1 LGKKKRK
8 ERIGRMNILKLFWG
22 TVTNDQNIGN
32 LFGYRVHNEMLK
44 KYIKMRD
51 DVILVGSVEEA
62 EACLYI
68 STPEIFDHRPNKPT
82 FLFTMFEAL
91 SLHPL
96 YAEKIQKADFIL
108 VPSTFVKGV
117 FSPHF
122 PENKIWVVPHGVEED
137 FRFVLRKKNPKK
149 FRYLW
154 IGAPNPRKGY
164 QELIYVWGK
173 LGLSNNPEIELY
185 IKTTRVP
192 NVTIQRKGNVILDSR
207 IATREEMIKIYQDA
221 HCFVWPTRGEG
232 WGLPLAEAMATG
244 LPCIA
249 TGFSGVL
256 DFFDSKVGYPLKYSL
271 GLMDMTSPIFGNM
284 GKVEAALP
292 DVKDLIENMIYV
304 KNNYKHALQ
313 KGRLASARIKARFTW
328 ENSAENLVNA
338 IREGLSIRGN

>member
-1 LGKKKRK
+1 
-8 ERIGRMNILKLFWG
+8 MNPIKLFWG
-22 TVTNDQNIGN
+22 TVVDERHIGN
-32 LFGYRVHNEMLK
+32 LFGYRTHATLLR
-44 KYIKMRD
+44 KYTSMRD
-51 DVILVGSVEEA
+51 DVIIVDSVDQA
-62 EACLYI
+62 DACLYI
-68 STPEIFDHRPNKPT
+68 TTPEVFDHRPNKPT
-82 FLFTMFEAL
+82 FLFTMFE
-91 SLHPL
+91 STKLHEM

-108 VPSTFVKGV
+108 VPSNFVKDI

-122 PENKIWVVPHGVEED
+122 PADRIWVVHHGVEED
-137 FRFVLRKKNPKK
+137 FGFVLRKRNPKK

-173 LGLSNNPEIELY
+173 LGLASNPEIELY

-192 NVTIQRKGNVILDSR
+192 NVTIQKKQNVILDSR

-232 WGLPLAEAMATG
+232 FGLPLAEAMATG

-256 DFFDSKVGYPLKYSL
+256 DFFDKKVGYPLKYTL
-271 GLMDMTSPIFGNM
+271 GMMDMTSPIFGDM

-292 DVKDLIENMIYV
+292 DIKDLVDNMVYV
-304 KNNYKHALQ
+304 KNNYKSALE

-328 ENSAENLVNA
+328 ENSAETLISS
-338 IREGLSIRGN
+338 IRDGLSRGN